1 MGSWCRLGGLHCSGS
16 ASTDQGEVSSHPRQ
30 GAGEMSLDRPEGA
43 LAATRSRGN
52 YEFPRRS
59 GACFLK
65 DSAIRVCHPVPL
77 AFQRSKTSGATLKL
91 IATFEFGDLGRPR
104 GLSISAAVLVP
115 YRLGNTSRAGR
126 AREKSSFVHSGFSS
140 LTRDFLF
147 FLITSDLTPIRLAQA
162 DHVNI
167 AATRREHEHVQPTA
181 DFSECLKSGLTV
193 VSTNVFQH
201 VCAAPLEAAH
211 QLEGQTTFS
220 YVSGALFWRRRSRGN
235 RQ

>member
-1 MGSWCRLGGLHCSGS
+1 MNLSGHQR
-16 ASTDQGEVSSHPRQ
+16 A
-30 GAGEMSLDRPEGA
+30 
-43 LAATRSRGN
+43 RGN

-59 GACFLK
+59 GACLLN

-104 GLSISAAVLVP
+104 GLSISAAILVP

-147 FLITSDLTPIRLAQA
+147 FLITFDLTPIRLTQA

-167 AATRREHEHVQPTA
+167 AATRREHEHAAASKSDSV
-181 DFSECLKSGLTV
+181 DRVNGDCL
-193 VSTNVFQH
+193 
-201 VCAAPLEAAH
+201 AAQIAR
-211 QLEGQTTFS
+211 QQTTVGRFR
-220 YVSGALFWRRRSRGN
+220 AARGTSDFTSPG
-235 RQ
+235 

>member
-1 MGSWCRLGGLHCSGS
+1 MGVTPDWADCPVPAVPVRVRAKWRDEFRSRP
-16 ASTDQGEVSSHPRQ
+16 PR
-30 GAGEMSLDRPEGA
+30 A
-43 LAATRSRGN
+43 RGN
-52 YEFPRRS
+52 YEFSRRS
-59 GACFLK
+59 GACFLN

-147 FLITSDLTPIRLAQA
+147 FLITSDLTPIHLA
-162 DHVNI
+162 
-167 AATRREHEHVQPTA
+167 
-181 DFSECLKSGLTV
+181 
-193 VSTNVFQH
+193 
-201 VCAAPLEAAH
+201 
-211 QLEGQTTFS
+211 
-220 YVSGALFWRRRSRGN
+220 
-235 RQ
+235 